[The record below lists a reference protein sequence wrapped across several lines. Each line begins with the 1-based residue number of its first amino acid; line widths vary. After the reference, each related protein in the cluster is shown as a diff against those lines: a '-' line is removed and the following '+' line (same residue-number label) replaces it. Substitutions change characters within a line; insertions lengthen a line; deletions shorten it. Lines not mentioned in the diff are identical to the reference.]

1 MKKILIPVDGSEY
14 SEKAMKSGKELAEA
28 FGSVVVLV
36 HVKDVR
42 FPLYPYEPGN
52 VVDMGST
59 LQQLV
64 DAAGTHSQNILDK
77 SKAFFAD
84 MADKVETIELEGD
97 PANRLIKFVNENDD
111 IDLIVMGSVGIS
123 GGIQSFILGSVTNK
137 VLHHIKKPV
146 LVVR

>member
-14 SEKAMKSGKELAEA
+14 SDKALESGKKLAKA
-28 FGSVVVLV
+28 FDSKVVLV

-64 DAAGTHSQNILDK
+64 DAAGTHSQKILDK
-77 SKAFFAD
+77 SKKYFAD
-84 MADKVETIELEGD
+84 MIDSVETIELEGD
-97 PANRLIKFVNENDD
+97 PANRLIKFINENDD
-111 IDLIVMGSVGIS
+111 IDLVIMGSVGIS

-146 LVVR
+146 MVVR